1 MAEVPQYRLF
11 NVQLARKS
19 ALSPSLIKL
28 VFSGPDISHMKCDAP
43 DQRIKLLLPGPDG
56 TVPALPNEGDW
67 YTRLQAIDKAS
78 RPLLRTYTL
87 RHLDPARQELT
98 VEFVRHGTDGP
109 ASAFAIAAEPG
120 AGLQIVAP
128 NGDCLQ
134 DSGGYEWMP
143 PAGLQQGLI
152 IADETALPAARGILE
167 SLARHA
173 TPPRIQAFLE
183 VPEEGDCVD
192 LSAFSFAS
200 VYWLPRS
207 LTGDSYGEA
216 LLRAVKAHVR
226 LPASAGHGGRSAEV
240 TDELLWEKATSDS
253 QAFYGW
259 VAAESTAVKLLRRYL
274 TGERGV
280 DPHCINF
287 MAYWARGRERG

>member
-1 MAEVPQYRLF
+1 MAGAPQYRLF

-19 ALSPSLIKL
+19 AISPSLLKL
-28 VFSGPDISHMKCDAP
+28 VFSGPEISQMKCDAP
-43 DQRIKLLLPGPDG
+43 DQRIKLLLPASDG
-56 TVPALPNEGDW
+56 SIPTLKNDGDW
-67 YTRLQAIDKAS
+67 YSGLLSIDKVS

-87 RHLDPARQELT
+87 RHLDLVRQELT

-120 AGLQIVAP
+120 AALQIVAP

-134 DSGGYEWMP
+134 DSGGYEWAP
-143 PAGLQQGLI
+143 PVGLQQGLI
-152 IADETALPAARGILE
+152 IADETALPAVRGILE
-167 SLARHA
+167 SLSRLPA
-173 TPPRIQAFLE
+173 PPRIQAFLE

-192 LSAFSFAS
+192 LSPFSFAT

-207 LTGDSYGEA
+207 LTGASYGED

-226 LPASAGHGGRSAEV
+226 LPAGSGSNPPSEEAA
-240 TDELLWEKATSDS
+240 DELLWEKATSVS

-259 VAAESTAVKLLRRYL
+259 IAGESTAVKRLRRYL

-280 DPHCINF
+280 DPHCMNF